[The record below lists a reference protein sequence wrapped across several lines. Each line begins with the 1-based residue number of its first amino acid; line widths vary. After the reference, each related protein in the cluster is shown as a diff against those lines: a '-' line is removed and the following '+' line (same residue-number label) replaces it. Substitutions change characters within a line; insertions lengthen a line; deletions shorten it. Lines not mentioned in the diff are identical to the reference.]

1 MHLANVA
8 HKGAVD
14 LSQRR
19 KLGTEKHMTKI
30 IGETPIGKR
39 LKRLG
44 TDGKKMLSVKLITSY
59 LLAKKEIPFINYLDF
74 LELKKKNDAQNIVKA
89 YLTDRKCAKV
99 TECLFKSINAKFA
112 HYLTSCNYYYC
123 LNVWRS
129 EWCTIA
135 SYTK

>member
-44 TDGKKMLSVKLITSY
+44 TDGKKVFSVKLITSY
-59 LLAKKEIPFINYLDF
+59 LLANKEIPFINYLDF
-74 LELKKKNDAQNIVKA
+74 LELKKKSDAQNIAKA

-99 TECLFKSINAKFA
+99 TEYLFKSIKAKFA

-123 LNVWRS
+123 LNVRRS

>member
-14 LSQRR
+14 LFQRR

-30 IGETPIGKR
+30 TGETPIGKR

-44 TDGKKMLSVKLITSY
+44 TDGKKVLSVKLITSY
-59 LLAKKEIPFINYLDF
+59 LLANKEIPFINYLDL
-74 LELKKKNDAQNIVKA
+74 LELKRKNDAQNIVKA

-99 TECLFKSINAKFA
+99 TEYFFKSIKSKFA
-112 HYLTSCNYYYC
+112 HDLTSCNYYYC
-123 LNVWRS
+123 LNV
-129 EWCTIA
+129 
-135 SYTK
+135 